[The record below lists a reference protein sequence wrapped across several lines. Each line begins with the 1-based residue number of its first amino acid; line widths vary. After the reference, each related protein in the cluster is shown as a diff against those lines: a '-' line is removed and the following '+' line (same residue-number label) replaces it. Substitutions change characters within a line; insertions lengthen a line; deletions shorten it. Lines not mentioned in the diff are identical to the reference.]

1 MRTVKAIQFRYVA
14 SDGLASLFEEFRLM
28 CNDAV
33 RIALK
38 EKPRSRFTLIEMAY
52 PRLKE
57 YGLHTHYILSACE
70 VAYSVYQN
78 KDRKSR
84 PYIERAFL
92 KLDNQS
98 YSLNHLL
105 LRIPTTPRRFI
116 YLTLKGSDYH
126 LSFIDDPTLKRG
138 SITLTGRAVSIAFS
152 REVAEIETLGEVGI
166 DVNER
171 NVTASDT
178 SGVTIV
184 FDTSKVAEIKE
195 RYRFIRA
202 KIGEKTRRDNRISQR
217 LYARCGMREKN
228 RTTQA
233 LHRVSKAI
241 VAQAKEKRFGI
252 IMEKLKGIRKLYRR
266 GNGQGSSFRGK
277 MNSWTFRELQRQVEY
292 KAGWEGIPVSYVD
305 PRGTS
310 SKCPNC
316 DSPLIKF
323 EGRRVLC
330 PSCGQSG
337 DRDVVASRNIMA
349 ALVRAARPSKGS
361 REGEPRRQEKASNP
375 PSRWMEVSVG
385 YGLWAERLN
394 RTKETNDSRNWT

>member
-1 MRTVKAIQFRYVA
+1 MRPVKAIQFRYVA
-14 SDGLASLFEEFRLM
+14 SDELASLFEDFRLM
-28 CNDAV
+28 CNDAI
-33 RIALK
+33 RIVLK
-38 EKPRSRFTLIEMAY
+38 ERPRSRFTLIEMAY

-70 VAYSVYQN
+70 VAYSVYRN
-78 KDRKSR
+78 KDRKSD

-105 LRIPTTPRRFI
+105 MRIPTTPRHFV
-116 YLTLKGSDYH
+116 YLTLKGSTYH

-138 SITLTGRAVSIAFS
+138 SITLTGRTVSIAFS
-152 REVAEIETLGEVGI
+152 KEIAETETLGEVGI

-178 SGVTIV
+178 SGDTVV
-184 FDTSKVAEIKE
+184 FDTSNVAELKK
-195 RYRFIRA
+195 RYRAIRA
-202 KIGEKTRRDNRISQR
+202 KIGRRTRQDNRISQR
-217 LYARCGMREKN
+217 LYARYGTREKN

-233 LHRVSKAI
+233 LHQVSKAI
-241 VAQAKEKRFGI
+241 ISQAKEKKFGTV
-252 IMEKLKGIRKLYRR
+252 MEKLKGIRKLYRR
-266 GNGQGSSFRGK
+266 GNGQGPSFRGR

-292 KAGWEGIPVSYVD
+292 KARWEGIPVSYVN

-316 DSPLIKF
+316 DSPLIEL
-323 EGRRVLC
+323 EGRRVVC
-330 PSCGQSG
+330 PSCRQGG
-337 DRDVVASRNIMA
+337 DGDVIASRNIMA
-349 ALVRAARPSKGS
+349 ALVRAARPSRGS

-385 YGLWAERLN
+385 DGP
-394 RTKETNDSRNWT
+394 KS

>member
-1 MRTVKAIQFRYVA
+1 VRPVKAIQFRYVA
-14 SDGLASLFEEFRLM
+14 SDDLASLFEEFRLM
-28 CNDAV
+28 CNDAI

-70 VAYSVYQN
+70 VAYSVYRN
-78 KDRKSR
+78 KDRKSD
-84 PYIERAFL
+84 PYVERSFL

-105 LRIPTTPRRFI
+105 LRIPTTPRHFV
-116 YLTLKGSDYH
+116 YLTLQGSDYH

-138 SITLTGRAVSIAFS
+138 SITVTGCTVSIAFS
-152 REVAEIETLGEVGI
+152 KEIAETETLGAVGV

-178 SGVTIV
+178 SGVSIV
-184 FDTSKVAEIKE
+184 FDTSNVSELKE
-195 RYRFIRA
+195 RYRAIRR
-202 KIGEKTRRDNRISQR
+202 KIGKRTRQDNRISQR
-217 LYARCGMREKN
+217 LYARYGTREKN

-233 LHRVSKAI
+233 LHQVTKAI
-241 VAQAKEKRFGI
+241 VEQAKEKKFGI
-252 IMEKLKGIRKLYRR
+252 VMEKLKGIRKLYRR
-266 GNGQGSSFRGK
+266 GNGQGSSFRGR

-292 KAGWEGIPVSYVD
+292 KARWEGIPVTYVS

-316 DSPLIKF
+316 DSPLIKL
-323 EGRRVLC
+323 EGRRVVC
-330 PSCGQSG
+330 PSCRQTG
-337 DRDVVASRNIMA
+337 DRDVIASRNIMA
-349 ALVRAARPSKGS
+349 ALVRAGRPSKRS
-361 REGEPRRQEKASNP
+361 HEGEPRRQEKASNP

-385 YGLWAERLN
+385 DGPESLTEPVNA
-394 RTKETNDSRNWT
+394 RN